1 MKFGKTFEKSL
12 EEYHIPEDWVLSS
25 IQYKPLKKKI
35 NRVVEEMDNAGLTHE
50 IINDR
55 QLMYYYTFKENKAH
69 EFQPKL
75 WADDVNGDTNSINE
89 RMLTLH
95 SDIVFFQDLYSQY
108 LKLIKFNK
116 LQSTLILGKIQ
127 QLSILIK
134 KLTSSDHKNKND
146 MYLWREIFNKYVE
159 FKLDLKSHFDS
170 KTLDSFVSHIQDTK
184 LLKKFRHTK
193 KNTEYFHTFY
203 ELNLELLKFLSF
215 ENLNT
220 IAIRKIVKKFDKHTL
235 LHSSQNFNKL
245 ITFEK
250 SSLST
255 STIEQVISTDIVKIV
270 PQLDDYLCP
279 ICFSIAYK
287 PVRLAC
293 THFFCIRCLIKLQR
307 RNEPKCPICR
317 DPVVMN
323 ATEANVDWELL
334 NYMKQ
339 NFPKEVKKKQSQN
352 EKEVTEETL
361 STLYG
366 DDKCIIM

>member
-12 EEYHIPEDWVLSS
+12 EDHHIPEEWIVSS

-35 NRVVEEMDNAGLTHE
+35 NKVVEEMDDAGLTHE
-50 IINDR
+50 IIAER
-55 QLMYYYTFKENKAH
+55 QLMYYYTFKENQQH
-69 EFQPKL
+69 EIQPKL
-75 WADDVNGDTNSINE
+75 LTDDNEDANSINE
-89 RMLTLH
+89 KMLTLH
-95 SDIVFFQDLYSQY
+95 SDIVFFQALYSQY
-108 LKLIKFNK
+108 LKLIQFNK
-116 LQSTLILGKIQ
+116 LQSTLILAKIQ
-127 QLSILIK
+127 QLSHLIK
-134 KLTSSDHKNKND
+134 KLTSSDQKNKND

-159 FKLDLKSHFDS
+159 YKLDLKSHFDS
-170 KTLDSFVSHIQDTK
+170 KNLDSFVGHIEDIK
-184 LLKKFRHTK
+184 LLKKFKHTK
-193 KNTEYFHTFY
+193 KNTEYFHNFY

-235 LHSSQNFNKL
+235 LHSSQNFNKM

-255 STIEQVISTDIVKIV
+255 SSIEQVISTDIVKLV

-287 PVRLAC
+287 PVRLTC
-293 THFFCIRCLIKLQR
+293 NHFFCIRCLIKLQR

-317 DPVVMN
+317 DPVVMD
-323 ATEANVDWELL
+323 ATEANVDYDLL
-334 NYMKQ
+334 EYMKK

-352 EKEVTEETL
+352 EKEVTDETL